1 MGSNGFK
8 LIFNF
13 FCSIDIDECAPNI
26 DNCDIDA
33 RATCTNTPGAFTCAC
48 NAGYSGNGIT
58 CVGSYLIHISFYIKL
73 IVISL

>member
-13 FCSIDIDECAPNI
+13 FLFNIDIDECALNI

-58 CVGSYLIHISFYIKL
+58 CVGSYLIHISFKFI
-73 IVISL
+73 